1 MGRKSTSDVKERQ
14 GFNYKLLHPLKR
26 LCKTTL
32 VMRSLAPDIR
42 RMSETP
48 YLVSAR
54 KYRPQ
59 DWESVVGQD
68 GITQTLQQ
76 AISSNQIAQAY
87 LFCGPRGVGK
97 TTSARI
103 FARAINQFAPDDD
116 AMAFNVFELDAA
128 SNNKVEDIRSIV
140 EQVRIPPQH
149 GTYKVYIIDE
159 VHMLSQA
166 AFNAFLKTL
175 EEPPPHAVFILATT
189 EKHKILP
196 TILSRCQIFDFH
208 RITVPD
214 IVTHLQEIAVKEKV
228 ETTEAAL
235 HVIASKADGALR
247 DALSMFDQLV
257 AFAGKN
263 LTYEV
268 VTEQLHVLD
277 HDTFFEFIDF
287 ALQSNISDSLLLFD
301 GVLARGFDAHHFLSG
316 LGNHI
321 RNLMVCRD
329 VSTLKLMEATP
340 EVKTRFSAQSAQTD
354 LHFIIDALSV
364 VNEADVQYRTSQ
376 HQRLLVELAVM
387 KICSLQGGFDST
399 LPSAEKKKRTDA
411 LISPASAPTSSPA
424 AATIPVPAP
433 VPAPAPAPIPAP
445 APVPVP
451 APVSAPAPA
460 PVSAPAPEPVPAPVS
475 VSAPAPVPAPVVSG
489 KLRGGGVK
497 LAGKSKHFAEATD
510 SSVKKVE
517 IDIDQ
522 TWKEKVT
529 AEGLKLAWDLFV
541 EKQRV
546 HKRVSLVSTLKMCAY
561 ELKGNVVCFRVV
573 NALQEA
579 QLDGERTDLLNH
591 LRKEVRNAALE
602 LSIEIAVSNEGEED
616 GVTYFSEKERYQKM
630 VDKNPTLEELRK
642 RLDLDLD

>member
-26 LCKTTL
+26 LCETTL

-42 RMSETP
+42 RMSDTP

-103 FARAINQFAPDDD
+103 FARAINHFAPDDD

-214 IVTHLQEIAVKEKV
+214 IVTHLQEIAVKEGV

-301 GVLARGFDAHHFLSG
+301 GVLSRGFDAHHFLSG

-340 EVKTRFSAQSAQTD
+340 EVKARFSEQSAQTD

-424 AATIPVPAP
+424 AAT
-433 VPAPAPAPIPAP
+433 
-445 APVPVP
+445 VP

-460 PVSAPAPEPVPAPVS
+460 TVPVPAP
-475 VSAPAPVPAPVVSG
+475 AQVVSG

-510 SSVKKVE
+510 SSVKIVE
-517 IDIDQ
+517 INIDQ
-522 TWKEKVT
+522 AWKEKVT
-529 AEGLKLAWDLFV
+529 TEGLKLAWDLFV

-546 HKRVSLVSTLKMCAY
+546 NQRVSLVSTLKMCAY

-602 LSIEIAVSNEGEED
+602 LSIEIAASNEGEED